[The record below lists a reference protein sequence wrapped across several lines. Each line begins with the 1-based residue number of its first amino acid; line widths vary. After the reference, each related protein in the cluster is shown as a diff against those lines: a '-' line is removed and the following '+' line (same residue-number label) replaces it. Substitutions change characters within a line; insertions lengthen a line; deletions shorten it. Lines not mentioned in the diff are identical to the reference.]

1 MRTAGAG
8 TGTGAGAAAAGK
20 ITPGTRAAGVGGQGR
35 LAGARSGA
43 SGARGGASGGASGA
57 GSGASGA
64 GGSALGKKQT
74 SPVHLLASVASR
86 LSFAASSGSS
96 GSSLD
101 MPSIAWANAR
111 RPTAAPPAGAIAAAA
126 SGRAKA
132 VPCRVGGVKKVSAP
146 ADPYSIVV
154 GIPCDGPVDNP
165 VFRSTG
171 ALKTFMSSIAAPAD
185 YFVHARVQLT
195 SEQWQAISKFL
206 TGKFV
211 DWNVL
216 NKELA
221 LDAPTR
227 V

>member
-8 TGTGAGAAAAGK
+8 TGAGAGAAAAGK

-35 LAGARSGA
+35 LAGARGGA
-43 SGARGGASGGASGA
+43 SGARGGASGA
-57 GSGASGA
+57 G

-111 RPTAAPPAGAIAAAA
+111 RPSAAPPAGAIAAAA

-165 VFRSTG
+165 VFRSTS

-195 SEQWQAISKFL
+195 SEQWQAIGKFL